1 MSISQSYNHI
11 LKNSKNIVPSFRIY
25 ALWAKWHNK
34 VFFNSIQYFR
44 KQRWATKPR
53 SQNDGQTLTS
63 DWTEIDKFRCN
74 MPRYK
79 VCKDFS

>member
-1 MSISQSYNHI
+1 M
-11 LKNSKNIVPSFRIY
+11 
-25 ALWAKWHNK
+25 A
-34 VFFNSIQYFR
+34 
-44 KQRWATKPR
+44 R

-79 VCKDFS
+79 VCKDFSSDINKIKYLPGLADKAPPPLLGTYVQ